1 MISHLSHMLY
11 HKASYYETCCREC
24 KKKKSIIN
32 LVRKVSSQK
41 RSIHNKIKH
50 VSIYTAG
57 QN

>member
-1 MISHLSHMLY
+1 MRHVVEN
-11 HKASYYETCCREC
+11 A